1 MRELTTGPFPQERK
15 VTGVRDLRK
24 EDLARLAEPRHATTV
39 KRLRDSHHHIARLF
53 AAGLDMKQV
62 AERTGKSYFSIRT
75 LRKSPAFQQ
84 LLAEYQALATE
95 AWAESVDSY
104 FEIATAN
111 MVRAELQIADRL
123 GEAEEAGET
132 LPVRDLLAISRD
144 AADRFGYG
152 KRSTQVNVNA
162 DFAALLEK
170 AIRRSGKS
178 LDLVAPKALRAAPGA
193 EGPTERATL
202 APLGDQ
208 QAGTIP
214 NAVSPLGVRD
224 SGGVGSAIAEQRGG
238 FADQLADALGQ
249 ASVAQG
255 VLDPPPSAGVTAPHP
270 PGAVTPFLRR
280 RA

>member
-1 MRELTTGPFPQERK
+1 MREVGDKR
-15 VTGVRDLRK
+15 VTAVRELRK
-24 EDLARLAEPRHATTV
+24 EDLARLAERRRGQVV
-39 KRLRDSHHHIARLF
+39 KRLRDSHHHIAKMF
-53 AAGLDMKQV
+53 ASGLDIAQV
-62 AERTGKSYFSIRT
+62 SERTGKSYHSVRT
-75 LRKSPAFQQ
+75 LRKSPAFEQ
-84 LLAEYQALATE
+84 LLAEYRAIATE
-95 AWAESVDSY
+95 AWADSVDTY
-104 FEIATAN
+104 FDLASSN

-178 LDLVAPKALRAAPGA
+178 LDLVAPKAPRAGEPPAPRSA
-193 EGPTERATL
+193 PQALASEASPVPL

-208 QAGTIP
+208 RAEIP
-214 NAVSPLGVRD
+214 NAVTPLGVRD
-224 SGGVGSAIAEQRGG
+224 PGAEPRG

-255 VLDPPPSAGVTAPHP
+255 VTDPPPRAGVTALPP
-270 PGAVTPFLRR
+270 PGAVTPFPRR